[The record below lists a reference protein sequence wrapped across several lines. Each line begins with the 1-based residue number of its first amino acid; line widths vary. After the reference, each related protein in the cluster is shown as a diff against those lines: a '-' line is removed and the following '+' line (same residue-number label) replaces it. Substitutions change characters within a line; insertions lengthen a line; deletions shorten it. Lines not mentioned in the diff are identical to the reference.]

1 MATGL
6 YTVNSLVSYEKS
18 DEFVTITMDDGKV
31 NVMSMPMMTEINQ
44 ALDQAEAD
52 GAVVILTGR
61 QGIFSAGFDLSVF
74 RQGPERLLEMM
85 TTGAELAGRVM
96 AFPTP
101 VVTACNGHAYPMGA
115 FLMLSADIR
124 IGAEGPYRIGMNEVA
139 IGITVPL
146 FAIEIA
152 KHRLTPAYFSRAV
165 VNAEMFSPDAA
176 IAAGFLDR
184 VVPEEELLDA
194 SKQSARYLCGLDM
207 ASYRATKTKAKGSTL
222 TGLRHAIETELT
234 LDR

>member
-1 MATGL
+1 M
-6 YTVNSLVSYEKS
+6 NNLVSYEKS
-18 DEFVTITMDDGKV
+18 DEFATITMDDGKV
-31 NVMSMPMMTEINQ
+31 NVMSIPMMKEINH
-44 ALDQAEAD
+44 ALDQAERD
-52 GAVVILTGR
+52 RTVVILTGR

-74 RQGPERLLEMM
+74 DQGPERLQEMIR
-85 TTGAELAGRVM
+85 TGAELAERVM

-124 IGAEGPYRIGMNEVA
+124 IGAKGPYKIGMNEVA

-152 KHRLTPAYFSRAV
+152 KHRLTPAYFNRAV
-165 VNAEMFSPDAA
+165 VNAEMFSPDQAVD
-176 IAAGFLDR
+176 AGFLDR
-184 VVPEEELLDA
+184 AVAEDLLA
-194 SKQSARYLCGLDM
+194 VSKQSAKRLCELDM

-222 TGLRHAIETELT
+222 TALRHAIETELT
-234 LDR
+234 LEK